1 MSRRLAFCLL
11 MLLASTSVSARDF
24 RMAGPNGGGGSGSGS
39 CPESTADDAPDVT
52 AAIAEATRK
61 PAAKPQATTATTPHK
76 PVKIVPAARVESD
89 SASRLTAPRWH
100 SFLPGMF
107 R

>member
-1 MSRRLAFCLL
+1 MSRLALCFLL
-11 MLLASTSVSARDF
+11 VLASTSVSARDY
-24 RMAGPNGGGGSGSGS
+24 RMAGPNGGGGSSPGNCS
-39 CPESTADDAPDVT
+39 EQTADDAPDIT
-52 AAIAEATRK
+52 NAIAEATKK
-61 PAAKPQATTATTPHK
+61 PAAKPQVTATTQRK
-76 PVKIVPAARVESD
+76 PVKVTPAARAEAD

>member
-1 MSRRLAFCLL
+1 MSRLALCFLL
-11 MLLASTSVSARDF
+11 VLASTSVSARDY
-24 RMAGPNGGGGSGSGS
+24 RMAGPNGGGGSGTGS
-39 CPESTADDAPDVT
+39 CSETTATDDAPDI
-52 AAIAEATRK
+52 ANAIADATKK
-61 PAAKPQATTATTPHK
+61 PAAKPQVTATTQRK
-76 PVKIVPAARVESD
+76 PVKVTPAARAEAD

>member
-1 MSRRLAFCLL
+1 MSRRLALCFLL
-11 MLLASTSVSARDF
+11 LLASTSVSARDY
-24 RMAGPNGGGGSGSGS
+24 RMAGPNGGGGSGTGS
-39 CPESTADDAPDVT
+39 CSEATADDTSDVT
-52 AAIAEATRK
+52 NAMADATKK
-61 PAAKPQATTATTPHK
+61 PAAKPQVTATTTRK
-76 PVKIVPAARVESD
+76 PVKVTPAARAEAD